1 MRDADRFTV
10 IRASAGSGKTYQLSG
25 RYLSLLRRGVDPA
38 HILATT
44 FTRKAAGEILGRV
57 LTRLG
62 EAAQEPAAA
71 RELGRA
77 LGDAKLDQT
86 AARAMLVS
94 LAQSLHRVGV
104 STIDAQM
111 HRMAMCHRFELGLPP
126 SPRLIEA
133 QGAVAQQLRRRAIDA
148 MLADDTPEVLIPLLR
163 RLQHDAAQRRISDAL
178 DDLFTGLYPVYRQT
192 DAAAWRA
199 IEPPPKLADDQ
210 IDAALAMLRE
220 AGGLL
225 PEDKRWHKA
234 WVRDVDAATVRD
246 WQAFVCGGLA
256 GKIAAGEESY
266 YKKPFENDVLNA
278 YTPLVR
284 HAQAVLINQVLEQT
298 TAMHELLRR
307 FDAHDTALRRAHGVV
322 LFDDLPVLLGGVM
335 AGAETPDLQTL
346 YFRLDTTVGH
356 LLLDEFQ
363 DTSPIQWRVL
373 RPFAQEI
380 RSTDEGQR
388 TFFCVGDVKQA
399 IYGWRGACA
408 AIFDRVIDDLALPE
422 DSLRTMDVSYRS
434 AQPVLDAVNA
444 VFGDLA
450 NSPPLAGLR
459 QHVEPWAAG
468 FADHKAHFQNRPGYV
483 EFATTEAEAADDEP
497 TDDDDE
503 QTPAGETHLRGVA
516 QRVAEIAAAHPARTI
531 GVLVSRNATA
541 SRLLGLLRDRDV
553 AASGE
558 GGAALDEDT
567 AVELML
573 SALQLADHPGDTAAA
588 FHVRDSP
595 LADALGLDRDAA
607 ATRAAVARR
616 IRRELLDHGYAEV
629 LTRWAK
635 ALGPT
640 LGPRGVERVTQL
652 IALAERH
659 DPLRPLRTG
668 QFIDFVR
675 SSRIEDPTPA
685 RVRVMTVHKAK
696 GLEFDIVVLGELSR
710 VMGTVKGLVWRGGED
725 PTEPPSVVV
734 AHARS
739 ALRPT
744 LFAYSADIQ
753 RAYEREQAARVAD
766 DLSAFYVAM
775 TRPRHALYL
784 LAEPLKRNDKGT
796 LSSRG
801 LSNAS
806 IASVLRHALGGADP
820 LIESGVMYRHGEP
833 GWDDAAGALPAMTPR
848 ARLPRP
854 RLREA
859 GEEEAATTR
868 WWRGVRPSDVEAG
881 GSVAVAGLL
890 EPRQRRAR
898 QFGSRVHAALEA
910 IEYITDA
917 TTHEDPAIATM
928 LRRPAVREALSPIYP
943 RQRLWRERPFAL
955 RIGADL
961 VRGVFDRVAIAVDD
975 QDQPT
980 AATLTDFKTE
990 AHSDEATQRY
1000 RPQMAQ
1006 YREALS
1012 RMLGL
1017 EPSSIKAQ
1025 LLFVNEGLIVEL

>member
-1 MRDADRFTV
+1 MREADRFTV

-62 EAAQEPAAA
+62 EAARDADAA
-71 RELGRA
+71 RALGRA
-77 LGDAKLDQT
+77 LGDAKLDRA
-86 AARAMLVS
+86 AARSMLVM

-126 SPRLIEA
+126 APRLIEA

-148 MLADDTPEVLIPLLR
+148 MLADETPDVLIPLLR

-178 DDLFTGLYPVYRQT
+178 DELLTGLYSVYRQT

-199 IEPPPKLADDQ
+199 IAPPDPLDTEQ
-210 IDAALAMLRE
+210 VETALAMLRE

-234 WVRDVDAATVRD
+234 WARDVDTATVRD
-246 WQAFVCGGLA
+246 WQTFLSGGLA
-256 GKIAAGEESY
+256 GKIAAGEQSY
-266 YKKPFENDVLNA
+266 YKKPFEQDVLAA

-284 HAQAVLINQVLEQT
+284 HAQAVLINQTLARTE
-298 TAMHELLRR
+298 AMHELLRR
-307 FDAHDTALRRAHGVV
+307 FDTHYTALRRAHGVV

-335 AGAETPDLQTL
+335 ADAESADLQTL

-380 RSTDEGQR
+380 RATDEGQR

-408 AIFDRVIDDLALPE
+408 AIFDRVIDDLALPA

-434 AQPVLDAVNA
+434 SQAVLDAVNA
-444 VFGDLA
+444 VFGNLA
-450 NSPPLAGLR
+450 NSPPLAELR
-459 QHVEPWAAG
+459 THVEPWAEG
-468 FADHKAHFQNRPGYV
+468 FTDHHAHFKDRPGYV
-483 EFATTEAEAADDEP
+483 EFATTDPADEDEADD
-497 TDDDDE
+497 DADH
-503 QTPAGETHLRGVA
+503 TPAGHTHLGGVA
-516 QRVAEIAAAHPARTI
+516 QRVAELAAAHPARTI

-541 SRLLGLLRDRDV
+541 SRLLGLLRDRGV

-558 GGAALDEDT
+558 GGSALDEDT

-588 FHVRDSP
+588 FHVRHSP
-595 LADALGLDRDAA
+595 LAQTLSLDRDDP
-607 ATRAAVARR
+607 ATCASAARR
-616 IRRELLDHGYAEV
+616 IRRLLLDHGYAEV

-635 ALGPT
+635 VLRPT

-659 DPLRPLRTG
+659 NPLRPLRTR

-675 SSRIEDPTPA
+675 SSRVEDPTPA

-710 VMGTVKGLVWRGGED
+710 VMGTVKGLVWQGGED
-725 PTEPPSVVV
+725 PTDPPSVVI

-739 ALRPT
+739 PLRPT
-744 LFAYSADIQ
+744 LFDYSADIQ

-784 LAEPLKRNDKGT
+784 LVEPLKRNEKGT
-796 LSSRG
+796 FSSRG

-806 IASVLRHALGGADP
+806 TASVLRHALGGADP
-820 LIESGVMYRHGEP
+820 VVESGVMYRHGDP
-833 GWDDAAGALPAMTPR
+833 DWDKISEALPAVTPR
-848 ARLPRP
+848 ARRPQP
-854 RLREA
+854 RLRET
-859 GEEEAATTR
+859 GQTSR
-868 WWRGVRPSDVEAG
+868 WWRGVRPSDAEAG
-881 GSVAVAGLL
+881 GTVAVSGLL
-890 EPRQRRAR
+890 EPEQRRSR
-898 QFGSRVHAALEA
+898 RFGSRVHAALEA
-910 IEYITDA
+910 IEYVTDPA
-917 TTHEDPAIATM
+917 THDDPAIEAM
-928 LRRPAVREALSPIYP
+928 LSRPAVRQALLPIYP
-943 RQRLWRERPFAL
+943 RERLWRERPFAL
-955 RIGADL
+955 RIGGDL
-961 VRGVFDRVAIAVDD
+961 VRGVFDRVAIALDD
-975 QDQPT
+975 DDQPT
-980 AATLTDFKTE
+980 AATLTDFKTD
-990 AHSDEATQRY
+990 AYRDEAVERY

-1006 YREALS
+1006 YRAALS

-1017 EPSSIKAQ
+1017 EKSDASAIVTR
-1025 LLFVNEGLIVEL
+1025 LLFVREGVLVEV